1 MFPRV
6 SCVIALSGVL
16 GTAFLSCRP
25 PEERPVAEA
34 SSGAQQASGMKNQEA
49 SQMPTKLP
57 FLATGIVLLLNMTAV
72 PRLP

>member
-1 MFPRV
+1 
-6 SCVIALSGVL
+6 
-16 GTAFLSCRP
+16 
-25 PEERPVAEA
+25 
-34 SSGAQQASGMKNQEA
+34 MKSQEA